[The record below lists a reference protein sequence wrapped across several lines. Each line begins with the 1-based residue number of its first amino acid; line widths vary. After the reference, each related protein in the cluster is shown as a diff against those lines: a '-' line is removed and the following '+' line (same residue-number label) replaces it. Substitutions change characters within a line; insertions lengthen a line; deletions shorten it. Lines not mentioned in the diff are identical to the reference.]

1 MCVMMIYSYRK
12 NRMKNKLR
20 NMKNFKVQSCIGAA
34 ALFLLVLASSCNK
47 DFDKVIPDAPENS
60 ANVDYKVPKVLYI
73 IADGARGT
81 SVRDAASDNIKGL
94 LTNAI
99 YSWNSLGD
107 ITENNATNWADMMT
121 GVKKEKHNVLTE
133 DFAGNKL
140 ADYPV
145 IFKRMKVI
153 NPKLR
158 IASFATSAGFKDK
171 LTDGS
176 DVAELL
182 GDDEALKS
190 RMVQFLQTDTA
201 AVVVGEFS
209 AIQKA
214 GMASGFDNSFAPYK
228 AAIVD
233 FDKRLGDV
241 VKALKGRATY
251 NKENWLIIV
260 TSNRGGAFTL
270 PPAEDD
276 KTLFS
281 NTNANTFTIFH
292 SASFKPTF
300 VGKPFLGNYFTGKA
314 MRFLGDPEKTQGLVS
329 AALSGNYNFG
339 QRDFTVSVKI
349 KKGKPKDTG
358 GGQYW
363 YQWPSILGKR
373 NNVGWGG
380 STAPGNPGWDI
391 CLFYNGWRVL
401 EQGGP
406 DNINGD
412 EIAGREFS
420 GDTWHDLTFTVEK
433 KTDGRRYLRL
443 YTDGVKGVTNQNGG
457 STSNPN
463 MDDFA
468 MDGNPNFDNTAPMRV
483 GFQTGEIDGGKGYIN
498 VQLAELRIWAKAL
511 SESVV
516 KQYACETSIDASH
529 PDWDYLVGYWPM
541 NEGTGDIMKD
551 QSVIAADFT
560 LQGTRNWEQF
570 SDLIC
575 SPSNSNLGTLVP
587 KNSDIPTQMLS
598 WFNIARQETWGL
610 DGRVWISN

>member
-1 MCVMMIYSYRK
+1 
-12 NRMKNKLR
+12 
-20 NMKNFKVQSCIGAA
+20 MKNFKVQSYIGAA
-34 ALFLLVLASSCNK
+34 ALFMVVLASSCNK
-47 DFDKVIPDAPENS
+47 DFDKVIPEAPENS
-60 ANVDYKVPKVLYI
+60 ANVDFKVPKVLFI
-73 IADGARGT
+73 IADGARGS
-81 SVRDAASDNIKGL
+81 SVRDAATDNIKGL
-94 LTNAI
+94 LSNAI

-107 ITENNATNWADMMT
+107 VAENNATNWADMMT

-133 DFAGNKL
+133 DFAGSKL

-158 IASFATSAGFKDK
+158 IASFATSAGFKNN
-171 LTDGS
+171 LTEGT
-176 DVAELL
+176 DVSELVA
-182 GDDEALKS
+182 DDESLKS

-201 AVVVGEFS
+201 SIVVGEFS

-214 GMASGFDNSFAPYK
+214 GMAVGFDNKFADYK

-233 FDKRLGDV
+233 FDKRVGDLV
-241 VKALKGRATY
+241 AAVKGRPTY

-292 SASFKPTF
+292 SERFKPTF
-300 VGKPFLGNYFTGKA
+300 IGKPFLGNTFTGKA
-314 MRFLGDPEKTQGLVS
+314 IRFLGDPEKTQGFVTQS
-329 AALSGNYNFG
+329 LSSNYNFG
-339 QRDFTVSVKI
+339 EDDFTVSVKI
-349 KKGKPKDTG
+349 KKGSPKDTG
-358 GGQYW
+358 GGKYW
-363 YQWPSILGKR
+363 YEWPSILGKR

-380 STAPGNPGWDI
+380 SSPNPGWDI
-391 CLFYNGWRVL
+391 CLFYNRWRL
-401 EQGGP
+401 MEQGGEG
-406 DNINGD
+406 NQNGE
-412 EIAGREFS
+412 EIAGLDFS
-420 GDTWHDLTFTVEK
+420 GDTWHDLTFVVEK
-433 KTDGRRYLRL
+433 KTDGKRYVRL
-443 YTDGVKGVTNQNGG
+443 YTDGVKGITPAG
-457 STSNPN
+457 SGENNNISK
-463 MDDFA
+463 DDRA
-468 MDGNPNFDNTAPMRV
+468 LVGTPNFDNDAPMRV
-483 GFQTGEIDGGKGYIN
+483 GYQQGETDGGKGYIN

-511 SESVV
+511 SESVI
-516 KQYACETSIDASH
+516 KQYACEASIDASH
-529 PDWDYLVGYWPM
+529 PDWNLLVGYWPM
-541 NEGTGDIMKD
+541 NEGTGDILKD
-551 QSVIAADFT
+551 QSVMAADFT

-575 SPSNSNLGTLVP
+575 SPSNTNLGTLVP